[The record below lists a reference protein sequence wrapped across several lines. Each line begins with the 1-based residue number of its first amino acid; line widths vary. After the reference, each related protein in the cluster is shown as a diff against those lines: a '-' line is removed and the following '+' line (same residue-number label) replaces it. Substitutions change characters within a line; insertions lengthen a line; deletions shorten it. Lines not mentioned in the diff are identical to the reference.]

1 VARELSISRN
11 TVHHDIHGRAS
22 IFNKG
27 ERGQKKSPCSFT
39 VYGWQNDEPRVK
51 FCIADQ
57 SSKVS
62 RVLGDDHAVLG
73 NAPCEYTVVRLTTS
87 TNIQRMTAS

>member
-1 VARELSISRN
+1 MKIPVLGVKRLPSV
-11 TVHHDIHGRAS
+11 VHHDIHGLAS

-27 ERGQKKSPCSFT
+27 ECRQKESPCSFT
-39 VYGWQNDEPRVK
+39 VDGWLSDEPRVK
-51 FCIADQ
+51 FSVADQ

-73 NAPCEYTVVRLTTS
+73 NAPCEY
-87 TNIQRMTAS
+87 M